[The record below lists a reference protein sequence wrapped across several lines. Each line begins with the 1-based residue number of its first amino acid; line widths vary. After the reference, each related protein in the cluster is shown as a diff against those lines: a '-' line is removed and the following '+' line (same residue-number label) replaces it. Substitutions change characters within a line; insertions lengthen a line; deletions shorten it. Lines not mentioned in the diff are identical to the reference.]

1 MNIILAG
8 LVGRHPYAGVGWCS
22 LMYLLGLRKLGH
34 RVFYLEDTGEANYD
48 PTRNALSKTPEYALR
63 TIHRALAPH
72 GFGDRWCYVDH
83 AGGYHGHTREAWLRV
98 CAGADLFL
106 NLSGGCWRWRDE
118 YAAIPHSAYIDSD
131 PAFTQLTIA
140 TAGSLAASS
149 YWPLAHHGALFTFG
163 RNIGGESCEVPTCGM
178 RWHHTWQPVDVDEW
192 APLHLPPRPAFTTV
206 MSWHIVDFSQ
216 VGGHKGAEFDKII
229 GLPRR
234 APAPL
239 ELALSCPEWG
249 GDGDRP
255 ADVRRRLC
263 AHGWALRDAFEVS
276 HGLDVYRDYVRH
288 SRGELSVAKR
298 TYVATNSGWFSDRT
312 ACYLAAGRP
321 AVVQDT
327 GFSRHIP
334 TGEGLHCFRDV
345 DGACAGLERVLAGY
359 ARHRRA
365 ARELARAHFAPEVV
379 LPPLLE
385 RATSRSS
392 AHAA

>member
-8 LVGRHPYAGVGWCS
+8 IIGRHPYGGVGWCS

-48 PTRNALSKTPEYALR
+48 PIRNALSKTPEYALR

-72 GFGDRWCYVDH
+72 GLGDRWCYVDH

-98 CAGADLFL
+98 CADADLFL
-106 NLSGGCWRWRDE
+106 NLSGGCWHWRDE

-140 TAGSLAASS
+140 AAGSLSASS
-149 YWPLAHHGALFTFG
+149 YWPLSHHGALFTFG
-163 RNIGGESCEVPTCGM
+163 RNIGAESCAVPTCGM
-178 RWHHTWQPVDVDEW
+178 RWHHTWQPVDVDAW
-192 APLHLPPRPAFTTV
+192 APLDAAPRPAFTTV
-206 MSWHIVDFSQ
+206 MSWRIESFTEI
-216 VGGHKGAEFDKII
+216 GGNKDAEFEKILD
-229 GLPRR
+229 LPRR

-239 ELALSCPEWG
+239 ELALSCPGSIGE
-249 GDGDRP
+249 RS
-255 ADVRRRLC
+255 ADVRRLR
-263 AHGWALRDAFEVS
+263 AHGWAVRDAFEVS
-276 HGLDVYRDYVRH
+276 HDLDVYRDYLR
-288 SRGELSVAKR
+288 SSCGELSVAKR

-334 TGEGLHCFRDV
+334 TGEGLFCFRDG
-345 DGACAGLERVLAGY
+345 DGACTGLERALADY
-359 ARHRRA
+359 PRHRRA
-365 ARELARAHFAPEVV
+365 ARELARAHFSPDVV

-385 RATSRSS
+385 RATSRG
-392 AHAA
+392 AAPADL